1 MLETAMDIIQNSK
14 DARTPAAIRE
24 INTLLAAVKY
34 YQIVLRRMDRDDKV
48 IQMAIDDA
56 NWNRNSD
63 LVAKLKRLTDPVKV
77 PYEQFL

>member
-56 NWNRNSD
+56 TWNRNSD